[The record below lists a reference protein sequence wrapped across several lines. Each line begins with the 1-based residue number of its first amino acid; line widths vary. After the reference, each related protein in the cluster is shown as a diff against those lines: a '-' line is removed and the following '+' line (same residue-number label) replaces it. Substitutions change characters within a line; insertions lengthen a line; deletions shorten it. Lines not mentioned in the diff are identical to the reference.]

1 MLYKNACIPFGAYWS
16 TPFCKWQG
24 SFAHM
29 HAMKFAAE
37 VAGRALKEK
46 KIEPTVFD
54 NIYVGVTVPQPCC
67 FYGAPWVAGM
77 IGAVGISGPM
87 IGQACATS
95 ATSISLAAK
104 DVDGGTSKA
113 TIVITC
119 DRTSNGPH
127 LYYPNPFGP
136 GGTGDSEDWVWH
148 NFGHDPFAQISMIQT
163 AENVAKEAGIK
174 REEQEEVTLLRYR
187 QYQDA
192 LKDNCAFQQRYMISP
207 LDVKDPSGRKVIA
220 TVKTDEG
227 VFPSTAEGLAKLKPV
242 VDGGTVTFGCQTF
255 PADGN
260 CGMIVCTREKAQ
272 ELSRDRK
279 VEIRL
284 LSYAPARTKK
294 GYMAAAVVPAARLAL
309 SRAGIGVKD
318 LKAVKTHN
326 PFAVNDIYLSREI
339 GIPVDQM
346 NNYGSSLIWGH
357 PQAPTGM
364 RATIELIEELMLR
377 GGGYGLFAG
386 CAAGDSAAALV
397 VKVDM

>member
-1 MLYKNACIPFGAYWS
+1 MLKNAFIPFGAYWS

-24 SFAHM
+24 SFANL

-37 VAGRALKEK
+37 IAQKALAQR
-46 KIEPTVFD
+46 KIEPANFD
-54 NIYVGVTVPQPCC
+54 GIYLGLTIPQPCC

-77 IGAVGISGPM
+77 FGAPGIAGPV

-95 ATSISLAAK
+95 ATSIGLAAK
-104 DVDGGTSKA
+104 DVETGASRA
-113 TIVITC
+113 TICIMC

-136 GGTGDSEDWVWH
+136 GATGDSEDWVWH
-148 NFGHDPFAQISMIQT
+148 NFGHDPYAQNSMIQT

-174 REEQEEVTLLRYR
+174 REEQEQTTLLRHR

-192 LKDNCAFQQRYMISP
+192 LKDNCAFQKRYMVTP
-207 LDVKDPSGRKVIA
+207 VEVRDPSGRKVLA
-220 TVKTDEG
+220 TVAGDEG
-227 VFPSTAEGLAKLKPV
+227 VFPTTPEGLAKLKPV
-242 VDGGTVTFGCQTF
+242 LEGGTITFGCQTF

-260 CGMIVCTREKAQ
+260 CGMVVSTREKAQ
-272 ELSRDRK
+272 ELSKDKK
-279 VEIRL
+279 VEIQV

-294 GYMAAAVVPAARLAL
+294 GFMAAAVVPAARLAL
-309 SRAGIGVKD
+309 QRAGLGVKD

-326 PFAVNDIYLSREI
+326 PFAVNDVFMSREM
-339 GIPVDQM
+339 GIPIDQM
-346 NNYGSSLIWGH
+346 NNFGSSLIWGH

-364 RATIELIEELMLR
+364 RATMELIEELALR

-397 VKVDM
+397 VKVTA